1 MGNQC
6 CIGETNNFSDEIMN
20 SSSLEEI
27 RNYIIEK
34 IDSASLE
41 QSELKLYLKNNKLIP
56 TSIIIDNFEEKDI
69 KKRIPYLD
77 EIKKCLFQ
85 INDLLEKNPNVDLL
99 ETKRQISEFYEIY
112 TWLYDDEKRY
122 EVWMMNFQNF
132 IKGNYENLNYDNF
145 DNT

>member
-6 CIGETNNFSDEIMN
+6 CIGEKDNFSDEIMN
-20 SSSLEEI
+20 SSSIEEI
-27 RNYIIEK
+27 RKYIIEK

-132 IKGNYENLNYDNF
+132 INGNYENLNYDNF

>member
-77 EIKKCLFQ
+77 EMKKCLFQ
-85 INDLLEKNPNVDLL
+85 INNLLEKNPNVDLY
-99 ETKRQISEFYEIY
+99 ETKKQISEFYEIY
-112 TWLYDDEKRY
+112 TGLYDDEKRY
-122 EVWMMNFQNF
+122 EVWMMNFENF
-132 IKGNYENLNYDNF
+132 IKGKYENLNYDF

>member
-69 KKRIPYLD
+69 KKRIP
-77 EIKKCLFQ
+77 
-85 INDLLEKNPNVDLL
+85 
-99 ETKRQISEFYEIY
+99 
-112 TWLYDDEKRY
+112 
-122 EVWMMNFQNF
+122 
-132 IKGNYENLNYDNF
+132 
-145 DNT
+145 